1 MPWSNSAAD
10 NYVLLLRNGIQ
21 TAVPGVQSETAE
33 DVQLFNG
40 KNYRD
45 EMNAS
50 FIGAGRTL
58 AGIAGGTSAVLVTN
72 GDQHNVTVAG
82 GTWSFSTPSDPHI
95 EESDSFTH
103 TPPRP
108 EEITRTRFL
117 WWSGA
122 TGTGNVVAW
131 AWADQVIDMSPSDHI
146 RI

>member
-1 MPWSNSAAD
+1 MPWSNTAAD

-45 EMNAS
+45 IVDATTM
-50 FIGAGRTL
+50 GTGRTL
-58 AGIAGGTSAVLVTN
+58 AINQGANGVVITN
-72 GDQHNVTVAG
+72 GEQTTFPTILSGAI
-82 GTWSFSTPSDPHI
+82 TFQTPSDPHF
-95 EESDSFTH
+95 EESDVITH
-103 TPPRP
+103 TAPRP
-108 EEITRTRFL
+108 EESTRTRLL

-131 AWADQVIDMSPSDHI
+131 AWADQVVDMSPSDHI